1 MSFANNTII
10 IELLSPQD
18 ILSGRQY
25 TYEGSRYGDALMRSD
40 VMRCFDVSKKEEKME
55 EVTDDENSNLE
66 VEECPICMDAIDTD
80 RNCVT
85 TECGHKFHAK
95 CLFANIA
102 RNGFDCPCCRG
113 KMAEEVE
120 EDEDEEYE
128 EDEEEDFDEDEEED
142 NADHLLMLRRM
153 RWMFEDNTDHLLRG
167 MRWMFQRASN
177 DGGVVDEDEE
187 EDDEDQELVALP
199 TSVDLPS
206 VDVIMEKLT
215 GRGITFEHV
224 IKSLLNDCHPEYTG
238 NFKAE
243 AGNLF
248 GAVRSILANYVR
260 ENGQRSEE
268 EEGV

>member
-1 MSFANNTII
+1 MSFANNTI

-25 TYEGSRYGDALMRSD
+25 TYRGSQYGGIVDALMN
-40 VMRCFDVSKKEEKME
+40 KKEAV
-55 EVTDDENSNLE
+55 VTDDENSLE
-66 VEECPICMDAIDTD
+66 VEVEVDECPICMDAIDTD

-85 TECGHKFHAK
+85 TECGHRFHAK
-95 CLFANIA
+95 CLFANISH
-102 RNGFDCPCCRG
+102 NGFDCPCCRG
-113 KMAEEVE
+113 KMAEEEEEEVE
-120 EDEDEEYE
+120 EDEE
-128 EDEEEDFDEDEEED
+128 EDEEEDFDEDEED
-142 NADHLLMLRRM
+142 
-153 RWMFEDNTDHLLRG
+153 DNTDHLLRG

-177 DGGVVDEDEE
+177 DGGGVDEDEE
-187 EDDEDQELVALP
+187 EDDEEEDEEELA
-199 TSVDLPS
+199 LPS

-238 NFKAE
+238 NFDAE

-260 ENGQRSEE
+260 
-268 EEGV
+268 

>member
-1 MSFANNTII
+1 MSSANNTF

-25 TYEGSRYGDALMRSD
+25 TFKGSHYGEIVNALMN
-40 VMRCFDVSKKEEKME
+40 KKEA

-95 CLFANIA
+95 CLFANIS
-102 RNGFDCPCCRG
+102 RNGFDCPCCRR
-113 KMAEEVE
+113 KMAEEE
-120 EDEDEEYE
+120 EDEEEEEEEEEEYGE
-128 EDEEEDFDEDEEED
+128 FDEEDFDEDEE
-142 NADHLLMLRRM
+142 
-153 RWMFEDNTDHLLRG
+153 EDNTDHLLRG

-187 EDDEDQELVALP
+187 EDEVEEEEDEEEQFEPPSIELI
-199 TSVDLPS
+199 T
-206 VDVIMEKLT
+206 EKLVE
-215 GRGITFEHV
+215 RGITFEAV
-224 IKSLLNDCHPEYTG
+224 IKTWLNDCHPEYSAKFAT
-238 NFKAE
+238 E
-243 AGNLF
+243 ADYLF

-268 EEGV
+268 EGV

>member
-1 MSFANNTII
+1 MSSANNTF

-18 ILSGRQY
+18 ILSGYQY
-25 TYEGSRYGDALMRSD
+25 TYKGSHYGEIVNALMNN
-40 VMRCFDVSKKEEKME
+40 MNKEAEEERE

-95 CLFANIA
+95 CLFANIS

-113 KMAEEVE
+113 KMVEVEQEEE
-120 EDEDEEYE
+120 EDEEEEEYGE
-128 EDEEEDFDEDEEED
+128 FDEEDFDEDEE
-142 NADHLLMLRRM
+142 
-153 RWMFEDNTDHLLRG
+153 EDNTDHLLRG

-187 EDDEDQELVALP
+187 EDEVEEEEDEEEQEQVEP
-199 TSVDLPS
+199 PS
-206 VDVIMEKLT
+206 IDVIIERLVE
-215 GRGITFEHV
+215 RGITFEQA
-224 IKSLLNDCHPEYTG
+224 IKALLNDIHPEYTG
-238 NFKAE
+238 DFDAVS
-243 AGNLF
+243 GNLF
-248 GAVRSILANYVR
+248 GAVRSILTNHVR

-268 EEGV
+268 EGV